1 MVYEIIISNHARQK
15 MEDRGATEEEVIEAI
30 EKGSLEPASKGR
42 IRFRKNFHHGK
53 KMERKKLQNK
63 TGFTN
68 SKKRRKKNDSYNCI
82 CLLFLG
88 GEL

>member
-42 IRFRKNFHHGK
+42 IRFRKNFHYGK
-53 KMERKKLQNK
+53 KWREKNYKIKQVSPIVKKE
-63 TGFTN
+63 G
-68 SKKRRKKNDSYNCI
+68 RRMIVITVYVYY
-82 CLLFLG
+82 F
-88 GEL
+88 